1 MFYFIIFLLLSL
13 IFLFLSVIF
22 TFKLKKVYKE
32 YKNIEKDS
40 FDLISKNTEL
50 KQKND
55 NIEIKNNEIEKE
67 LNNKLKKIEE
77 VRQTV
82 NEITSMSEEAFKNYY
97 SLLEKKYTECEE
109 EYEQNIKN
117 LETGFS
123 EKQSELLQELQK
135 TKEDLDKIKA
145 TRAALIQAQLKEKE
159 IKEKSDF
166 YCLAIDKND
175 LADIKVLKEVRSRLH
190 NERVLNMLIWQSY
203 YQKPMTALCN
213 NIVGT
218 ERTCGIYKITNQ
230 LNDIC
235 YIGKS
240 VDISTR
246 WKQHAKCGLGIDTP
260 AGNKLYKA
268 MQEDGLYNF
277 SFEIIERCSKDELS
291 EKEKYYIQ
299 LYQSKDYGY
308 NSVEGNS

>member
-13 IFLFLSVIF
+13 IFLFLFVIF

-32 YKNIEKDS
+32 YKNIKKDS

-97 SLLEKKYTECEE
+97 NLLEKKYTECEE

-117 LETGFS
+117 LEIDFL
-123 EKQSELLQELQK
+123 EKQSELSQKLQETK
-135 TKEDLDKIKA
+135 TDLDKIKA

-213 NIVGT
+213 NIIGT

-277 SFEIIERCSKDELS
+277 SFEIIEKCSKDELS

>member
-1 MFYFIIFLLLSL
+1 MFYLIIFLLLSL

-22 TFKLKKVYKE
+22 SNSKVYKE
-32 YKNIEKDS
+32 YKNIKKDS

-97 SLLEKKYTECEE
+97 NLLEKKYIECEE

-117 LETGFS
+117 LEIDFS
-123 EKQSELLQELQK
+123 EKQSELSQELQK
-135 TKEDLDKIKA
+135 TKADLDKIKA

-213 NIVGT
+213 NIIGT

-277 SFEIIERCSKDELS
+277 SFEIIEKCSKDELS